1 MQTDKISFFEKEKK
15 NPIQFTR
22 IRNEIDKITQTP
34 RKILFNYFYFFFFS
48 MYLLLFFFC
57 SYMQI
62 FSDAFQCCAY
72 YKETDINITY
82 TAKHIPQEGF
92 HLFKERLWDITTLS
106 ASFMRLGLFLF
117 TNTSEYF
124 RFLFSHVLRLICF
137 SRLQVNSD
145 MKVRPELTNYLRS
158 EILLTFFYYFSLIF
172 NLKLLKVIDV
182 KRNKV
187 Y

>member
-1 MQTDKISFFEKEKK
+1 MKSTKLRRPQEKYYSIIFTSFFFLC
-15 NPIQFTR
+15 I
-22 IRNEIDKITQTP
+22 
-34 RKILFNYFYFFFFS
+34 YF
-48 MYLLLFFFC
+48 FFFC
-57 SYMQI
+57 SYIQI

-92 HLFKERLWDITTLS
+92 HLFKEWLWDITTLS